1 MTRDLDTIQAELKCN
16 FNEKLYL
23 TIIDRD
29 ITVNTNTLELY
40 LNMDDPF
47 SLLFKLK
54 ISLGFQ

>member
-1 MTRDLDTIQAELKCN
+1 MTRHLDTIQAELKCN

-29 ITVNTNTLELY
+29 STANTNTLELY
-40 LNMDDPF
+40 LNMGDPF
-47 SLLFKLK
+47 SFLFKLK